1 MDMFITLIVVM
12 VSQVYVYIQT
22 HQVVYIK
29 YVPYFCI
36 SVILQCTCK
45 KKKRTRKY
53 SEVWSL
59 LHVLWRESGEI
70 WDLKIGLKSYLEEM
84 LHKGVYC

>member
-1 MDMFITLIVVM
+1 MFITLIVVM

-53 SEVWSL
+53 SEV
-59 LHVLWRESGEI
+59 
-70 WDLKIGLKSYLEEM
+70 
-84 LHKGVYC
+84 